1 MRRLLTQVADDH
13 GIQLQS
19 LDYLDDGSPIQLK
32 VTLDKAQGSA
42 VFDFEGTGPEM
53 IGNLK

>member
-1 MRRLLTQVADDH
+1 MRRLLTQVAEQH
-13 GIQLQS
+13 GTELQS

-32 VTLDKAQGSA
+32 VTLNKAQGSA
-42 VFDFEGTGPEM
+42 VFDFDGTGPEM